1 MYKLMRLSI
10 IGLTALK
17 ELLVIKAKQESTVA
31 GLPLQEDHL
40 HLLLLLL
47 LQQGLVLLFELKE
60 LLFKLLHVLLVLY
73 GERGQSFLD
82 VLGSRAKVCTELHL
96 VGGGHGVQLGHQG
109 LQGFL
114 SAVKQ
119 RHVVTGDL
127 YISILLEGRQPI
139 LYPILIWH
147 LDVTVC
153 EHCEE
158 SLGRE
163 AVKELLHRPQGAHFL
178 KTNPVVKRFKN
189 KQACIE
195 LFR

>member
-1 MYKLMRLSI
+1 
-10 IGLTALK
+10 
-17 ELLVIKAKQESTVA
+17 
-31 GLPLQEDHL
+31 
-40 HLLLLLL
+40 
-47 LQQGLVLLFELKE
+47 
-60 LLFKLLHVLLVLY
+60 
-73 GERGQSFLD
+73 
-82 VLGSRAKVCTELHL
+82 LGSRAKVCTELHL

-114 SAVKQ
+114 SAVKEG
-119 RHVVTGDL
+119 HVVTGDL
-127 YISILLEGRQPI
+127 YISILLEGSYPI

-147 LDVTVC
+147 LDVTVR

-163 AVKELLHRPQGAHFL
+163 AVKEPSHGPQGAHFL
-178 KTNPVVKRFKN
+178 ETNAVVKRFKD